1 MAQGLQLFDTTGFMF
16 LDTDSSVACVLGSVA
31 VGGADQTQ
39 SGSFT
44 DPKLALGRPFAV
56 VTSVEVNSF
65 IGYKVTVTIS
75 GTTVSWSF
83 PPNNPGNPYP
93 RCRFIYGLR

>member
-1 MAQGLQLFDTTGFMF
+1 MAQGLQLFTPDGLLF
-16 LDTDSSVACVLGSVA
+16 LDTDSSVACILGSVV

-65 IGYKVTVTIS
+65 IGYKVNVSIS
-75 GTTVSWSF
+75 GTTVNWSF
-83 PPNNPGNPYP
+83 PANTPGNPYP
-93 RCRFIYGLR
+93 RCRFVYGLR

>member
-1 MAQGLQLFDTTGFMF
+1 MAQGLQLFDTNGFMF
-16 LDTDSSVACVLGSVA
+16 LDTDSSVACVLGSVV
-31 VGGADQTQ
+31 VGGSDQTQ

-44 DPKLALGRPFAV
+44 DLKLSLGRPFAV

-65 IGYKVTVTIS
+65 IGYKVNVSIS

-83 PPNNPGNPYP
+83 PANTGSNPYP

>member
-1 MAQGLQLFDTTGFMF
+1 MATGLQLFTPDGFMF
-16 LDTDSSVACVLGSVA
+16 LDTDSSVACILGSVV
-31 VGGADQTQ
+31 VGGPDQTQ

-65 IGYKVTVTIS
+65 IGYKVSVSIS
-75 GTTVSWSF
+75 GTTVSWTF
-83 PPNNPGNPYP
+83 PPNFGTAPFP